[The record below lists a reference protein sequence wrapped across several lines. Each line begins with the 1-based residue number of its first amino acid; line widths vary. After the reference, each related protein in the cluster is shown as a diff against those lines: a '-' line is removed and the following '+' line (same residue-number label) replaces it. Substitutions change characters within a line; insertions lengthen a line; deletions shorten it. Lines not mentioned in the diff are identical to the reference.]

1 LLDGLHV
8 FEQLVFD
15 ESLVALRV
23 VVVAAVFL
31 VAVEQLAQLAE
42 LALLGALVHQDSQD
56 LLQ

>member
-15 ESLVALRV
+15 EGLVALGV

-31 VAVEQLAQLAE
+31 VAVEQLAQLA
-42 LALLGALVHQDSQD
+42 
-56 LLQ
+56 